1 MEKRLNFLLPATYDS
16 APQYLVVIL
25 ILMIIIIIFGHRD
38 YEERAY
44 DNIDD
49 DPDAF
54 DL

>member
-25 ILMIIIIIFGHRD
+25 LLMIIMIIFGHEN
-38 YEERAY
+38 YEEGDY

-49 DPDAF
+49 DPDAC